1 MKEFLVHYYILDQKE
16 EPRTL
21 VIKAKTL
28 QDATVKFSM
37 QCSKCYTL
45 VYIEENHLQE

>member
-1 MKEFLVHYYILDQKE
+1 MKEFLIHYYISDQKN

-28 QDATVKFSM
+28 QDATVKFNT
-37 QCSKCYTL
+37 QHSKCYTL
-45 VYIEENHLQE
+45 VYIEENQSQE